1 MSFTWP
7 KDWQDWV
14 SLFLGIWL
22 CLSPWILH
30 FTDDEA
36 ATNNVVLVGFI
47 MIGAEVFTFS
57 ALRLVEELI
66 DVVLGAWLIISVW
79 ALGVSAPTAR
89 MTIIATGLV
98 VLLFSLYEVW
108 DNRRTSTKHA

>member
-1 MSFTWP
+1 MSFSWP

-47 MIGAEVFTFS
+47 MIGA
-57 ALRLVEELI
+57 
-66 DVVLGAWLIISVW
+66 
-79 ALGVSAPTAR
+79 
-89 MTIIATGLV
+89 
-98 VLLFSLYEVW
+98 
-108 DNRRTSTKHA
+108 

>member
-1 MSFTWP
+1 MMSFSWP

-47 MIGAEVFTFS
+47 MIGAELDFGQKFNGLRSFEAQNKGRVNFFT
-57 ALRLVEELI
+57 V
-66 DVVLGAWLIISVW
+66 
-79 ALGVSAPTAR
+79 TAKPR
-89 MTIIATGLV
+89 Q
-98 VLLFSLYEVW
+98 
-108 DNRRTSTKHA
+108 

>member
-1 MSFTWP
+1 MSFSRP

-14 SLFLGIWL
+14 SLFLGVWL

-36 ATNNVVLVGFI
+36 AANNVVLVGFL

-79 ALGVSAPTAR
+79 ALGVSASTAR
-89 MTIIATGLV
+89 ITIIVTGLV
-98 VLLFSLYEVW
+98 VLLFSFYEIW

>member
-1 MSFTWP
+1 M
-7 KDWQDWV
+7 
-14 SLFLGIWL
+14 
-22 CLSPWILH
+22 
-30 FTDDEA
+30 
-36 ATNNVVLVGFI
+36 VLVGFI

-66 DVVLGAWLIISVW
+66 DLVLGAWLIISVW

-89 MTIIATGLV
+89 MTIVATGLV

-108 DNRRTSTKHA
+108 DNRRTSTEHA